1 MIKDVSEGYVGS
13 GDRSILQPLL
23 PGWGLQAV
31 TNGYNGCQGV
41 GCMGDDPDRAVDNTP
56 QFDKEG
62 EPNFDEHG
70 SYQGCHG
77 AGCLV
82 DDPGDDE
89 QFLMDRL
96 HQTLSDKF

>member
-1 MIKDVSEGYVGS
+1 MTS
-13 GDRSILQPLL
+13 
-23 PGWGLQAV
+23 
-31 TNGYNGCQGV
+31 GYNGCQGI

-70 SYQGCHG
+70 SYLGCHG
-77 AGCLV
+77 AAGCLV

-96 HQTLSDKF
+96 RQTLSDKF